1 MSNYTPQRHR
11 RSDRHQKN
19 GPVESVPPQE
29 SRRPSFQEDVP
40 LPLGSESRAFPAP
53 PEKRDAPLIYDE
65 DRYPGES
72 GLQSGYEGDN
82 EYDGYDDEPPRRWP
96 LIALIAALVLLM
108 LLAALYVLGPKDN
121 QGALGM
127 VRRPI
132 ATVVDRLLGIQQE
145 QTPTLIKFETAEPYG
160 VTGTRTVFNFT
171 TDIAVDDVRLQDES
185 GAVLGGTVNVVDA
198 PANTLWTVAVTFN
211 EPFEG
216 PIYASIH
223 KNDKWYFE
231 GKSITLGIT
240 RPTLAPTLAPTFA
253 PTLAPTPAS
262 TQPPVPQITAP
273 PTDAP
278 TLPPVSTAVPAA
290 QATPNATYAV
300 RSLQTAPPFIPP
312 VTIVTAGDTAETA
325 DMPPEDG
332 QDALDG
338 ADGMDEMADAGD
350 EAAFPDDM
358 DETAGNADD
367 ADDPAGD
374 ETADNTADADG
385 LAGDET
391 AGAFGDAD
399 SAADGSASAPAAAQ
413 QPAMALPALTA
424 EADETATLKKAGYTE
439 TAYKNGKKQT
449 DFTRDDEIAFPAPD
463 QYTSY
468 AGGVF
473 TFRGDNFRR
482 NAAFGDAD
490 ISLKQLSIA
499 WEADMGSLNTSSG
512 RVSGMGWTGQP
523 AIVKWSKELRMAMN
537 INDGKKA
544 VSPLKEVIFAAQDG
558 KVYFLDLNDGKPTR
572 DTINVGFPLKG
583 SVAVDPQGQPIVS
596 FGQGVSKMS
605 NKTGEIGFHLYN
617 LLDQKKLYFINGR
630 SSAKQSQY
638 GTNGAFDGTALFDR
652 TSDTMV
658 VGGENGLLYTVK
670 LNTQFDFQDPANMK
684 LTASPEISYLK
695 SKGKQPNP
703 SVSLEASVASYNGYA
718 FLADKQGYLRC
729 VDMNAMKT
737 VWVKDMGD
745 NTDATPA
752 LDLNSDDTLSL
763 YTGTTVFTRL
773 KGKKEAVI
781 RSLDAMSGKENWSY
795 SVPAV
800 FDKDERAGVKASP
813 VVGEKNIGHLV
824 VFTVSHVQDGG
835 SVVVALDKQS
845 GQEVWKTPL
854 TANTVSSPVA
864 VYDKNGN
871 AYIIQGDESGLITMM
886 DGLTGEVVNTLE
898 LGGKIDGSPA
908 VYNDMLVIGTC
919 NSKPKMYGV
928 RIE

>member
-1 MSNYTPQRHR
+1 MSNYMPQRHR

-19 GPVESVPPQE
+19 GSVESMPPQE

-72 GLQSGYEGDN
+72 GLQSGYDADN
-82 EYDGYDDEPPRRWP
+82 EYDDYDDEPPRRWP
-96 LIALIAALVLLM
+96 LIALIAVLVLLM
-108 LLAALYVLGPKDN
+108 LLAALYLLGPKDN
-121 QGALGM
+121 QGTLGM
-127 VRRPI
+127 VRKPI
-132 ATVVDRLLGIQQE
+132 ATVVDKLLGIQKE
-145 QTPTLIKFETAEPYG
+145 QTPVLIKFETAEPYG

-185 GAVLGGTVNVVDA
+185 GTVLSGTANVVDA

-231 GKSITLGIT
+231 GKFITLGIT
-240 RPTLAPTLAPTFA
+240 RPTLAPTLAPTIAPTPVPTLAPTMA
-253 PTLAPTPAS
+253 PTLAPA
-262 TQPPVPQITAP
+262 PQATTP

-278 TLPPVSTAVPAA
+278 TLPPAGTVLPAA
-290 QATPNATYAV
+290 EATPGATYVV

-312 VTIVTAGDTAETA
+312 VSIVAAGDTAETA
-325 DMPPEDG
+325 DLPPEDG
-332 QDALDG
+332 QDA

-350 EAAFPDDM
+350 DAELPDDM
-358 DETAGNADD
+358 AEAADNTGD
-367 ADDPAGD
+367 ADEQPAD
-374 ETADNTADADG
+374 TAETADALADADS
-385 LAGDET
+385 T
-391 AGAFGDAD
+391 
-399 SAADGSASAPAAAQ
+399 SDGSENTPAAPAAQAAQ
-413 QPAMALPALTA
+413 QPAMTLPALTA
-424 EADETATLKKAGYTE
+424 EADETATLKKTGYTE

-449 DFTRDDEIAFPAPD
+449 KFTRDDEITFPAPD

-468 AGGVF
+468 AGGIF

-490 ISLKQLSIA
+490 INLKQLSVA
-499 WEADMGSLNTSSG
+499 WEADMGSLNTSAG

-537 INDGKKA
+537 IKDDKKA
-544 VSPLKEVIFAAQDG
+544 VSPLKEVIFASQDG

-572 DTINVGFPLKG
+572 DTINVGFPLKS
-583 SVAVDPQGQPIVS
+583 SVSVDPQGQPIIA
-596 FGQGVSKMS
+596 FGQGVSKLS

-630 SSAKQSQY
+630 SSTKQSQY
-638 GTNGAFDGTALFDR
+638 GSNGAFDGTALFDR

-670 LNTQFDFQDPANMK
+670 LNTKFDFQDPANMK
-684 LTASPEISYLK
+684 LTASPEISLLK
-695 SKGKQPNP
+695 SKGKQANP
-703 SVSLEASVASYNGYA
+703 SVSLEASAAAYNGYA

-729 VDMNAMKT
+729 VDMNTMKT

-773 KGKKEAVI
+773 KGKKTAVI

-813 VVGEKNIGHLV
+813 VVGEKNISHLV
-824 VFTVSHVQDGG
+824 IFTVSNVQDGG

-854 TANTVSSPVA
+854 TANTISSPVA

-871 AYIIQGDESGLITMM
+871 AYIIQGDDSGLLTMM
-886 DGLTGEVVNTLE
+886 DALTGETVNTLE
-898 LGGKIDGSPA
+898 LGGKIEGSPA

-919 NSKPKMYGV
+919 NNKPKMYGI